1 MWLDSN
7 ENQSCKTVLERLK
20 DIRIKPNQGIH
31 RLSITIHNFF
41 SKRTSNTSLPGFS
54 VSNQESLSTSS
65 EEIHNLEAR
74 SKISILTKARRSSV
88 MFSNYF
94 HYSWLTASTVTVM
107 LVTTL
112 CWWCYD
118 GDRYNLLITKSLC
131 LRLFSFLNRSPTSL
145 TCHQHILSPSLTSM
159 LPHQFENLF
168 QFNLWNHFHIH
179 SEICFQVGKW
189 CK

>member
-7 ENQSCKTVLERLK
+7 ENQSGKTVLERLK
-20 DIRIKPNQGIH
+20 DIRMKPNQGIH

-94 HYSWLTASTVTVM
+94 HYS
-107 LVTTL
+107 
-112 CWWCYD
+112 
-118 GDRYNLLITKSLC
+118 
-131 LRLFSFLNRSPTSL
+131 
-145 TCHQHILSPSLTSM
+145 
-159 LPHQFENLF
+159 
-168 QFNLWNHFHIH
+168 
-179 SEICFQVGKW
+179 
-189 CK
+189 